1 MRAVNLLPSDLQGA
15 APKASPRAGQEKAE
29 GIGAYL
35 VLGALALCVAALAAF
50 IVTNN
55 TVKQRQADLQTAT
68 ERADVASAE
77 AAALKPYADFQAMAS
92 ARIATVRG
100 LAAARF
106 DWEQALRDLSRAMPG
121 DVKLLSL
128 NGDMG
133 LPGAT
138 GTGGDPLRGSI
149 QAPAIT
155 LTGCA
160 PDQQGVA
167 RMMAR
172 VKSVDGRHPRR
183 ALEVREARRD
193 RRHRRI
199 ALRQGRAPELLG
211 RDLLRAVQGRRRA
224 RPRGRGQRAR
234 AERGERGRRDRR
246 PAGRRADRGRP
257 GRRRAARVRQRALRL
272 DLDHHL
278 DHDRGHAVNRTKVL
292 IPAVVA
298 VAAIAAFW
306 FLVLA
311 PKREEITKLDA
322 DVAAQEA
329 KADQAEQLAATYRT
343 AKDSYRENYTTIARL
358 GKAVPADDDVRSL
371 LVQIDATAKKSK
383 VNFRSLSVERRR
395 LGRSRGGEQHDGRAR
410 PRAGLGP
417 GRAAPASRRCRSPS
431 PSAAASS
438 RLSDFFQ
445 RLEHF
450 VTVQNE
456 DIDVTGRLLLLGSIA
471 ITPDSGDLGKLE
483 AQIGAASYLLP
494 PTQGLTG
501 GASPQA
507 PAGATPESSSTD
519 GTTPPTTS
527 ATITGVR

>member
-1 MRAVNLLPSDLQGA
+1 M
-15 APKASPRAGQEKAE
+15 
-29 GIGAYL
+29 
-35 VLGALALCVAALAAF
+35 
-50 IVTNN
+50 
-55 TVKQRQADLQTAT
+55 
-68 ERADVASAE
+68 
-77 AAALKPYADFQAMAS
+77 
-92 ARIATVRG
+92 
-100 LAAARF
+100 
-106 DWEQALRDLSRAMPG
+106 
-121 DVKLLSL
+121 
-128 NGDMG
+128 
-133 LPGAT
+133 
-138 GTGGDPLRGSI
+138 
-149 QAPAIT
+149 
-155 LTGCA
+155 
-160 PDQQGVA
+160 
-167 RMMAR
+167 
-172 VKSVDGRHPRR
+172 
-183 ALEVREARRD
+183 
-193 RRHRRI
+193 
-199 ALRQGRAPELLG
+199 
-211 RDLLRAVQGRRRA
+211 
-224 RPRGRGQRAR
+224 
-234 AERGERGRRDRR
+234 
-246 PAGRRADRGRP
+246 
-257 GRRRAARVRQRALRL
+257 
-272 DLDHHL
+272 
-278 DHDRGHAVNRTKVL
+278 NRTKVL

-371 LVQIDATAKKSK
+371 LVQIDSTAKKSK
-383 VNFRSLSVERRR
+383 VNFRSLSVS
-395 LGRSRGGEQHDGRAR
+395 GSASAD
-410 PRAGLGP
+410 P
-417 GRAAPASRRCRSPS
+417 G
-431 PSAAASS
+431 AASS
-438 RLSDFFQ
+438 TTGELAPAPGSVPVGSAGFSAMPFTFAFSGSFFTLSDFFQ

-494 PTQGLTG
+494 PTQGLTA